1 MGSGDGDG
9 AAASRSEDG
18 NEIKME
24 AMGRTEAQ
32 DERIMRSLLDFEKG
46 SFCHLMEVTEFFC
59 LLSKKKK
66 RKKGRKEKETKRK

>member
-1 MGSGDGDG
+1 MGSGDGDS
-9 AAASRSEDG
+9 AAASSSQAG

-24 AMGRTEAQ
+24 AMGWTEAQ

-66 RKKGRKEKETKRK
+66 RKKVRKKKKPKKK